1 MEKQTISFENLPSAI
16 SQLLA
21 KVEGIEKRLAA
32 ATAPPP
38 PEPEYVTLKEAR
50 QILCNTVTVGTIYN
64 WRHQGRISSTKVGR
78 KLLFKRSDIEAML
91 RGNYSPTAAEQ
102 DAAIQAEVDVLLT
115 DSVKRKK
122 TESHE

>member
-1 MEKQTISFENLPSAI
+1 MERITVTHDSLPLAVEI
-16 SQLLA
+16 LLA

-50 QILCNTVTVGTIYN
+50 QILRNTVTVGTIYN
-64 WRHQGRISSTKVGR
+64 WKHQGRISSTKVGR
-78 KLLFKRSDIEAML
+78 KLLFKRTDVEAML
-91 RGNYSPTAAEQ
+91 RGNYTPTAAEQ

-115 DSVKRKK
+115 DSVKRNK
-122 TESHE
+122 TMKP